1 MPIDKD
7 RALEPIEFIQCL
19 KLTDDFHGQPFV
31 LQDWQHDVIW
41 NVYGTVT
48 DQGIRQYQY
57 AYLEIPKKN
66 AKTTTIAALAIYHI
80 YMDGPGGQIYC
91 CAAEREQ
98 AALVY
103 RAAKQMIE
111 QDPALDSTQGG
122 ILKVIDSKK
131 EIHNLETGTFI
142 KVLSAEAYSKHGL
155 NPTVVIFDEL
165 HAQRNRELWDTMTFG
180 AGSARREPLWWVITT
195 AGDDP
200 DRKSIG
206 WEIHEKA
213 QRVQEGELN
222 DPSWYVKIYCAPEDA
237 DIFDEATWYKANP
250 SLGVSIKIET
260 VRQEALAAR
269 NSPAAEKLFRWLRLN
284 QWVSLKRVGWL
295 PLTLWDGTVGN
306 WSRDELLRKRCY
318 VGLDLSSKVDLTA
331 VVPLFP
337 PQDGVP
343 GWRFDINAWVP
354 EDNMQERVKRDHV
367 PYDQWVRDRHLVAT
381 PGDVVDYM
389 LVKNHIMDLELLYDV
404 RYYCGDPWHLEI
416 LKQLLPFEVQAKFI
430 EIPQT
435 MAGMSTGMGELERLF
450 RSKQISHM
458 PNPLGRWA
466 FGNTVCAVDGNE
478 NIKPM
483 KNRSIDRIDPTV
495 ALINAAAGAIKLE
508 PKRSVY
514 ETRGIRM
521 I

>member
-66 AKTTTIAALAIYHI
+66 AKTTTIAGLAIYHI

-165 HAQRNRELWDTMTFG
+165 HAQRNRELWDAMTFG

-213 QRVQEGELN
+213 QRVQDGELD

-295 PLTLWDGTVGN
+295 PITLWDSTTREWN
-306 WSRDELLRKRCY
+306 KTELLKKKCY
-318 VGLDLSSKVDLTA
+318 VGLDLSSKIDLTA
-331 VVPLFP
+331 AVPLFP
-337 PQDGVP
+337 PQTGFDD
-343 GWRFDINAWVP
+343 WRFLINAWIP
-354 EDNMQERVKRDHV
+354 ENNMRERVNRDHV
-367 PYDQWVRDRHLVAT
+367 PYDEWSNSELLTAT
-381 PGDVVDYM
+381 PGDVVDYTM
-389 LVKNHIMDLELLYDV
+389 VRNHILDLEEMYDV

-416 LKQLLPFEVQAKFI
+416 LKQLLPFEIQAKFI

-450 RSKQISHM
+450 RAKQISHLK
-458 PNPLGRWA
+458 NPLGRWA

-478 NIKPM
+478 NRKPM

-495 ALINAAAGAIKLE
+495 ALINAAAGAIRLE

-514 ETRGIRM
+514 ETRGIR
-521 I
+521 II

>member
-343 GWRFDINAWVP
+343 GWRFDIKAWVP
-354 EDNMQERVKRDHV
+354 EDNIQERVKRDHV

-404 RYYCGDPWHLEI
+404 RHYCGDPWHLEI

-495 ALINAAAGAIKLE
+495 ALINAASGAIKLE